1 MIVESF
7 CATGHEEDY
16 VIELANE
23 VRKALG
29 VENIVPND
37 KKLVGPAQLQHQP
50 HVPISTLPLN
60 PLPEPIALD
69 S

>member
-1 MIVESF
+1 
-7 CATGHEEDY
+7 

-23 VRKALG
+23 VRKVLG
-29 VENIVPND
+29 VNAVLNE
-37 KKLVGPAQLQHQP
+37 KKLVGPTQLPHQP
-50 HVPISTLPLN
+50 HVPIPTLQLQ

>member
-1 MIVESF
+1 MHNF
-7 CATGHEEDY
+7 GHEDDL

-23 VRKALG
+23 VRKVLG
-29 VENIVPND
+29 VVNVVLNE
-37 KKLVGPAQLQHQP
+37 KKLVGPTQLPHQP
-50 HVPISTLPLN
+50 HVPIPSLQLH